1 MNGFATAANVSTDM
15 LSSLSKE
22 DLRDLFTGPEH
33 FIRRMAIWR
42 TIHGGNEYEQLA
54 YNNQPHPGTSG
65 CDATSIPTTPTPSTP
80 PSIPAPGDSA
90 SRTVQL
96 VCPQFVVY
104 TDTELEQSRTAYFEK
119 QRAGQEGDYTLSK
132 ELRCRLIRNTVT
144 SMLAIKTAAEDDF
157 QYPCCRE
164 LSAMAKRLIEYYP
177 MLRDRTAASGDEW
190 KSVKK
195 QLLKRVQNVTPPKK
209 RQGATPSRKRQRA
222 IINESSSK
230 ESSTDDSGSTASTLI
245 LERSPQSGGSS
256 PEAEQLDVPAS
267 GSGPGGS
274 SGKRRQRE
282 DTPVDL
288 TLQTNSSERPE
299 TSDSLQNQA
308 RHYGVLQELYKSRPR
323 PNKKDVAQLLDLE
336 YQARRAYINS
346 DVMREQDKPTKI
358 LQAYPCFREVDHVI
372 KQAIATM
379 KALPDIFPSPVAPP
393 KKLGHASEAML
404 HILKSAEDANTFL
417 QTRPLSSP
425 VVIVTETNCILAI
438 GTIPVLTFPKE
449 DISDSVMYIMACYYT
464 FHLTYPKCLATL
476 LSPGPPHLTSSPAT
490 CSPGLQNLRPVHA
503 CRWRSHC
510 LGPGLGPGQVNKP
523 FKPSPTVSV
532 LMTLMKLRL
541 NLLQEDLLRASPASP
556 ASPAV
561 PARPLPLEFPVPRR
575 KRKREQQQDDLILRQ
590 MATLEEHR
598 MELYQRLVQGA
609 DECSRFGRVVADL
622 LRRVPEDERPELM
635 FRMHSLIHKRKL

>member
-1 MNGFATAANVSTDM
+1 MEDDGSAFSGMDTTTVAVLKAANVSTDM

-22 DLRDLFTGPEH
+22 DLRDLFPGPEH

-358 LQAYPCFREVDHVI
+358 LQAYPCFREVDHIMDELQRILDQGNSHFIPDLKKRWGTFCTKIQFCGVFKKVMRPPVADEV

-379 KALPDIFPSPVAPP
+379 KALPDIFPSPFAPP

-476 LSPGPPHLTSSPAT
+476 LSVLQTEVLMDAIHDKDMTSSYKKAM
-490 CSPGLQNLRPVHA
+490 A
-503 CRWRSHC
+503 EWR
-510 LGPGLGPGQVNKP
+510 K
-523 FKPSPTVSV
+523 FIT
-532 LMTLMKLRL
+532 
-541 NLLQEDLLRASPASP
+541 E
-556 ASPAV
+556 
-561 PARPLPLEFPVPRR
+561 
-575 KRKREQQQDDLILRQ
+575 
-590 MATLEEHR
+590 
-598 MELYQRLVQGA
+598 
-609 DECSRFGRVVADL
+609 
-622 LRRVPEDERPELM
+622 
-635 FRMHSLIHKRKL
+635 

>member
-1 MNGFATAANVSTDM
+1 MEDDGSAFSGMDTTTVAVLKAANVSTDM

-22 DLRDLFTGPEH
+22 DLRDLFPGPEH

-358 LQAYPCFREVDHVI
+358 LQAYPCFREVDHIMDELQRILDQGNSHFIPDLKKRWGTFCTKIQFYGVFKKVMRPPVADEV

-379 KALPDIFPSPVAPP
+379 KALPDIFPSPFAPP

-476 LSPGPPHLTSSPAT
+476 LSVLQTEVLMDAIHDKDMTSSYKKAM
-490 CSPGLQNLRPVHA
+490 A
-503 CRWRSHC
+503 EWR
-510 LGPGLGPGQVNKP
+510 K
-523 FKPSPTVSV
+523 FIT
-532 LMTLMKLRL
+532 
-541 NLLQEDLLRASPASP
+541 E
-556 ASPAV
+556 
-561 PARPLPLEFPVPRR
+561 
-575 KRKREQQQDDLILRQ
+575 
-590 MATLEEHR
+590 
-598 MELYQRLVQGA
+598 
-609 DECSRFGRVVADL
+609 
-622 LRRVPEDERPELM
+622 
-635 FRMHSLIHKRKL
+635 